1 MVHQGYQT
9 TAHTLCSYLSVAAG
23 GLDADVLLLMMYA
36 SSKETETISVHT
48 CSTTD
53 TDTAT
58 AMIVTFLSAGVWLVA
73 D

>member
-9 TAHTLCSYLSVAAG
+9 TAHTLCSYLSVAG

-36 SSKETETISVHT
+36 TSKETETISVH
-48 CSTTD
+48 STTE
-53 TDTAT
+53 TETAT
-58 AMIVTFLSAGVWLVA
+58 AMIVTFLLAGVWLVA